1 MKHKFPRYPLALFFA
16 FMIISP
22 SPVIAQDRPD
32 ALAAYRESRFNDAVK
47 ICIDELAISEKNMN
61 SYSVLGWSL
70 LALGRYQEALDY
82 GTEGMKIAR
91 YDPRIIE
98 IMGEANFY
106 LGNNLDALKYLEQYA
121 ALAPTGDRIETVY
134 YFMGEIFIRLG
145 EFNHADIAFSTAV
158 YHSPNIARWWARIGY
173 AREKAEDFEYAIE
186 AYEKALKLNPSYAE
200 ALRGKERAEAAM
212 KPEGQ

>member
-1 MKHKFPRYPLALFFA
+1 MKNKFPRYPLALFFA

-22 SPVIAQDRPD
+22 YPVIAQDRPD
-32 ALAAYRESRFNDAVK
+32 ALAAYRDSRFNDAVK

-82 GTEGMKIAR
+82 GTKGMKIAR

-134 YFMGEIFIRLG
+134 YLMGEIFIRLG

-173 AREKAEDFEYAIE
+173 AREKAKDFEYAIE